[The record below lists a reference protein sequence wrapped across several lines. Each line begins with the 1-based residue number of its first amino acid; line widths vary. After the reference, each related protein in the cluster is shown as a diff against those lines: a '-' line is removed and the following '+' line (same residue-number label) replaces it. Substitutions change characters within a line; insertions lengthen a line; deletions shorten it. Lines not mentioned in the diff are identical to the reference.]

1 MTFFSPDSLY
11 WVQGLVVS
19 LMVGLVLALFV
30 GVLLL
35 VRPQALFALNAVLSR
50 WIDTDAVLSKL
61 DQPHHIERFLYRHH
75 RILGGMIVAGASF
88 VLWRWAFAYE
98 RSEFLAALG
107 RPFAANGL
115 DWIPA
120 ALETALVALH
130 GGILMVGL
138 LVIFRPSLLKGFERT
153 ANRWQR
159 GPAMTRLDTV
169 IVGMDGTVED
179 HPRVTGLLLVLAA
192 CWCLLALAPVVVD
205 LLRR

>member
-11 WVQGLVVS
+11 WVQGLLVS
-19 LMVGLVLALFV
+19 LMAGLVLALFV

-35 VRPQALFALNAVLSR
+35 VRPQALFALNALLSR
-50 WIDTDAVLSKL
+50 WVDTDEVLGKL

-75 RILGGMIVAGASF
+75 RILGAMIVAGAGF

-98 RSEFLAALG
+98 RSEFLAAMGTRFL
-107 RPFAANGL
+107 ADGL
-115 DWIPA
+115 DWLPA

-130 GGILMVGL
+130 GGILMVGF

-159 GPAMTRLDTV
+159 GPATTRLDSV
-169 IVGMDGTVED
+169 IVGVDGAVED

-192 CWCLLALAPVVVD
+192 CWCLLALLPIVAD
-205 LLRR
+205 LLKR